1 MSSVDTSPVNLVK
14 TDNQRLSV
22 RAEIFVTKG
31 WQAMTTYEEAL
42 KKARVC
48 WDEVNYCTDQTDAFV
63 FSKKDDISI
72 GGNGPIAVLKKIGE
86 CINYV
91 TFLDGGYNTAIV
103 SEKYI

>member
-1 MSSVDTSPVNLVK
+1 MQIYSANIFKNITRTMSSVDTSPVNLVK

-31 WQAMTTYEEAL
+31 WQAMITYEEAL

-63 FSKKDDISI
+63 FSKKTIYRL
-72 GGNGPIAVLKKIGE
+72 AE
-86 CINYV
+86 
-91 TFLDGGYNTAIV
+91 TAL
-103 SEKYI
+103 SQS

>member
-48 WDEVNYCTDQTDAFV
+48 CDEVNYCTDQTDAFV

-72 GGNGPIAVLKKIGE
+72 GGNGPIAVLKKTGV

-91 TFLDGGYNTAIV
+91 AFLDGGYNTAIV

>member
-1 MSSVDTSPVNLVK
+1 MGSVDTSPVNLVK

-31 WQAMTTYEEAL
+31 WQAMITYEEAL

-48 WDEVNYCTDQTDAFV
+48 WDEVNYF
-63 FSKKDDISI
+63 
-72 GGNGPIAVLKKIGE
+72 GE

-91 TFLDGGYNTAIV
+91 AFLDGGYNTAIV